1 MQTFVALPDPVK
13 IALTGAVVWI
23 VSWLFA
29 QLIAMVPFLK
39 FLEEFKEPLALA
51 IAAAL
56 ISWIENI
63 VPDAYGGIA
72 VAGIQLLLV
81 ILAFFG
87 IGNGLK
93 KKGFRLF
100 GTWNPRL
107 K

>member
-13 IALTGAVVWI
+13 IALTGVIVWL

-29 QLIAMVPFLK
+29 QLIAMVPWLK
-39 FLEEFKEPLALA
+39 FLEEFKEPLALS

-56 ISWIENI
+56 IGLIEGA
-63 VPDAYGGIA
+63 VPDAYAGIA
-72 VAGIQLLLV
+72 VAAIQLVLV

-93 KKGFRLF
+93 ARGYRLF

>member
-29 QLIAMVPFLK
+29 QLIAMIPWLQ

-56 ISWIENI
+56 IGWIEAA
-63 VPDAYGGIA
+63 VPDAYAGIA
-72 VAGIQLLLV
+72 VAAIQLLLV

-87 IGNGLK
+87 VGQGLK
-93 KKGFRLF
+93 AKGVRLF

>member
-1 MQTFVALPDPVK
+1 METFVALPDPVK
-13 IALTGAVVWI
+13 ISMTGVIVWI

-29 QLIAMVPFLK
+29 QLITMVPWLS
-39 FLEEFKEPLALA
+39 FLEQFKEPLALS

-56 ISWIENI
+56 IGWLENA

-87 IGNGLK
+87 VGNGLK
-93 KKGFRLF
+93 ARGVRLF